1 MKDRAPGT
9 AQSLKQ
15 RIRHELT
22 RLIRVYVVITGLF
35 VVVTALTIS
44 FYYKLSEL
52 EHQRDLVAAKLGFAA
67 DNMLQQMQALGASS
81 VLWTGITDTVGRSIY
96 LEPLLKQFN
105 QLGTHQLFLLDYR
118 GRILLAPDRAL
129 AELLLQAAPVV
140 RAVSDAA
147 PGYGMRPGDSLSP
160 ELFIYTQPIFSPQ
173 LEMPVG
179 FIVGSMNPQ
188 APLKDLALKDDIRV
202 TLGFGEAPKQ
212 FKLDETFLLASEK
225 TVWLS
230 RDGKQIPIYLHL
242 AQAQWDK
249 LLFVLVLLMLT
260 FALGDWIVR
269 RINEWAREFAA
280 NTTER
285 LDQLVQSCQ
294 DILVGRTL
302 NASAQDY
309 DDEIASVFTNL
320 GKMLA
325 QQKVLTDELR
335 TTSLVFTTA
344 AEAILVTD
352 QNGRIVDVN
361 PALIRMTG
369 YTREGL
375 IGQLAGP
382 LYRVAGSDEQPLGIA
397 QALTSQEVWHGETF
411 FFNRDGSHIPTA
423 TSISP
428 IVDDKGATIGR
439 VAVISDV
446 TKLKQAEEKLRF
458 LAYHDSLTELPNFRM
473 LNSLVEDR
481 FGETQ
486 GEQRS
491 AALLFIDMD
500 RLKALNDNYGHDIGD
515 VVIKAIAKHLAAR
528 LPQGSILCRRSGD
541 EFIAIVNLPEGID
554 LATLRRDYFLDLN
567 QLLVSTA
574 AGLVAAS
581 VSVGVARYSVDASN
595 FNDLMICADI
605 ALNEAKQT
613 QRGTVVWYEPDMG
626 EKLYRNKL
634 IQSKLVKAL
643 TENVLQVHY
652 QPEVD
657 LRTGELIGLEALLRW
672 SDPELGEI
680 EPSEFIHI
688 AEDVHLAEGIAI
700 YVFNQIVKDKPKIR
714 RHFPGVVIAFNVG
727 PQAFRDFRLVNAITE
742 QLEGDEAGLS
752 GLEIE
757 ITESDIASGEKNLLK
772 QLRMLAGVGVPVVI
786 DDFGTGYSSLSRL
799 SNFPISRLKIDR
811 DFVASM
817 QSGRQARIV
826 EVIINMAA
834 VLKLEVT
841 AEGVENQAQR
851 QRLIE
856 LGCYRGQ
863 GWLYAR
869 AMPLHE
875 LLNLP
880 AVLLP
885 TAAEDLTGMPDVV
898 AAS

>member
-1 MKDRAPGT
+1 MKDRAPGKGH
-9 AQSLKQ
+9 SLKQ

-44 FYYKLSEL
+44 FYYKISEL
-52 EHQRDLVAAKLGFAA
+52 EHQRDLIAAKLGFAA

-81 VLWTGITDTVGRSIY
+81 VLWTGMTDSVGRSIY

-129 AELLLQAAPVV
+129 AELLLQAPPVV
-140 RAVSDAA
+140 RAVSEASSS
-147 PGYGMRPGDSLSP
+147 YGTRPGDSLSP

-173 LEMPVG
+173 VQMPVG
-179 FIVGSMNPQ
+179 FIVGSMDPQ
-188 APLKDLALKDDIRV
+188 ASLKDLALRDNISV

-212 FKLDETFLLASEK
+212 FKLVETFLLASEK

-230 RDGKQIPIYLHL
+230 RDGRKIPIYLHL
-242 AQAQWDK
+242 AQTQWDH
-249 LLFVLVLLMLT
+249 LLFVLVLVMLT
-260 FALGDWIVR
+260 FALGDRIVR
-269 RINEWAREFAA
+269 RVNAWARVFAA

-294 DILVGRTL
+294 DILVGRAVT
-302 NASAQDY
+302 ASGQDY
-309 DDEIASVFTNL
+309 DDEIASVFADL
-320 GKMLA
+320 GKILA
-325 QQKVLTDELR
+325 QQKTLTDELR
-335 TTSLVFTTA
+335 ATSLVFMTA

-352 QNGRIVDVN
+352 KNGRIVDVN
-361 PALIRMTG
+361 PALSRMTG
-369 YTREGL
+369 YSRKEL
-375 IGQLAGP
+375 IGQLAGQ

-397 QALTSQEVWHGETF
+397 QALKSQKVWHGETF
-411 FFNRDGSHIPTA
+411 FFNRDGSHIPTT

-428 IVDDKGATIGR
+428 IVDDKGETIGR
-439 VAVISDV
+439 VAVVADV

-458 LAYHDSLTELPNFRM
+458 LAYHDALTELPNFRM
-473 LNSLVEDR
+473 LNRLVEGR
-481 FGETQ
+481 FGKPQ
-486 GEQRS
+486 GAQRS

-528 LPQGSILCRRSGD
+528 LPHGSILCRRSGD
-541 EFIAIVNLPEGID
+541 EFIALVNLPEGMD
-554 LATLRRDYFLDLN
+554 MATLRRDYFLDLN

-605 ALNEAKQT
+605 ALNEAKHT
-613 QRGTVVWYEPDMG
+613 QRGTVVWYESGMS
-626 EKLYRNKL
+626 EKLHRNKL
-634 IQSKLVKAL
+634 IQSRLVNAL
-643 TENVLQVHY
+643 AANVLQVHY

-657 LRTGELIGLEALLRW
+657 LRTGELICLEALLRW

-680 EPSEFIHI
+680 KPSEFISI

-714 RHFPGVVIAFNVG
+714 QHFPGVVIAFNVA
-727 PQAFRDFRLVNAITE
+727 PQAFRDFRLVNAMTD
-742 QLEGDEAGLS
+742 QLEGGEDGLS

-757 ITESDIASGEKNLLK
+757 LTESDIASGEQNLLK

-799 SNFPISRLKIDR
+799 SSFPISRLKIDS

-826 EVIINMAA
+826 EVIIKMAA
-834 VLKLEVT
+834 VLELEVT

-875 LLNLP
+875 LLSLP
-880 AVLLP
+880 AVLVP
-885 TAAEDLTGMPDVV
+885 IAAEDLTAMPDVV

>member
-1 MKDRAPGT
+1 MTDRAPGK
-9 AQSLKQ
+9 ARSLKE

-22 RLIRVYVVITGLF
+22 RLIHVYVAITGLF

-44 FYYKLSEL
+44 FYYKLSDL
-52 EHQRDLVAAKLGFAA
+52 ERQRDLIAAKLGFAA

-81 VLWTGITDTVGRSIY
+81 VLWTGMTDTVGRNIY
-96 LEPLLKQFN
+96 LAPLLKQFN

-118 GRILLAPDRAL
+118 GRILLAPDWAQ
-129 AELLLQAAPVV
+129 AELLLQAAPVL

-147 PGYGMRPGDSLSP
+147 PSYGMRPADSLGP

-173 LEMPVG
+173 VEMPVG
-179 FIVGSMNPQ
+179 FIVGSMDPQ
-188 APLKDLALKDDIRV
+188 ASFKDLALKDDIRV
-202 TLGFGEAPKQ
+202 ALGFGEAPK
-212 FKLDETFLLASEK
+212 FKLVEVLLLESEK

-249 LLFVLVLLMLT
+249 LLIVLVLLMLT
-260 FALGDWIVR
+260 FALGAWIVR
-269 RINEWAREFAA
+269 RVDAWARMFAA

-302 NASAQDY
+302 TASAQDH
-309 DDEIASVFTNL
+309 DDEIASVFNNL
-320 GKMLA
+320 SKMLA
-325 QQKVLTDELR
+325 QQKALTDKLR
-335 TTSLVFTTA
+335 TTSLVFMTT

-361 PALIRMTG
+361 PALSRMTG

-382 LYRVAGSDEQPLGIA
+382 LYRVAGADEQPLGIA
-397 QALTSQEVWHGETF
+397 QTLTSQKVWQGETF
-411 FFNRDGSHIPTA
+411 FFNRDGTHIPTT

-428 IVDDKGATIGR
+428 IVDDKGSTIGR

-473 LNSLVEDR
+473 LNSLVEGR
-481 FGETQ
+481 FGKLQ
-486 GEQRS
+486 GAQRP

-500 RLKALNDNYGHDIGD
+500 RLKALNDNYGHEIGD
-515 VVIKAIAKHLAAR
+515 VVIKAISKHLTAR
-528 LPQGSILCRRSGD
+528 LPPDSILCRRSGD
-541 EFIAIVNLPEGID
+541 EFIALLNMPEGLD

-567 QLLVSTA
+567 QLLVNTD

-613 QRGTVVWYEPDMG
+613 QRGTVVWYEPGMG
-626 EKLYRNKL
+626 KKLYRNKL

-643 TENVLQVHY
+643 AENVLQVHY

-672 SDPELGEI
+672 SDPELGVI
-680 EPSEFIHI
+680 KPSEFIRI

-700 YVFNQIVKDKPKIR
+700 YVFNQIIKDKPKIR
-714 RHFPGVVIAFNVG
+714 QHFPGVVIAFNVA
-727 PQAFRDFRLVNAITE
+727 PQAFRDFRLVNAMTE
-742 QLEGDEAGLS
+742 QLEGDEDGLS

-757 ITESDIASGEKNLLK
+757 ITESDIASGEQNLLK
-772 QLRMLAGVGVPVVI
+772 QLQMLVGVGVPVVI
-786 DDFGTGYSSLSRL
+786 DDFGMGYSSLSRL
-799 SNFPISRLKIDR
+799 SNFPISRLKIDSN
-811 DFVASM
+811 FVASM
-817 QSGRQARIV
+817 QSGQQARIV

-856 LGCYRGQ
+856 LGCYRAQ

-885 TAAEDLTGMPDVV
+885 IAAEDVTATPDVV

>member
-1 MKDRAPGT
+1 MKDRAPSK
-9 AQSLKQ
+9 AHSLKQ
-15 RIRHELT
+15 RIRNELN
-22 RLIRVYVVITGLF
+22 RLIHVYVAITGLF

-44 FYYKLSEL
+44 FYYKLSDL
-52 EHQRDLVAAKLGFAA
+52 EHQRDLIAAKLSFAA

-81 VLWTGITDTVGRSIY
+81 VLWTGMTDTVGRSIY

-118 GRILLAPDRAL
+118 GRILLAPDRAQ
-129 AELLLQAAPVV
+129 AELLLQAAPVM

-147 PGYGMRPGDSLSP
+147 PSYGMRPGDSLGP

-179 FIVGSMNPQ
+179 FIVGSMDPQ
-188 APLKDLALKDDIRV
+188 APLKDLALKDAISV

-212 FKLDETFLLASEK
+212 FKLVEAFLLESEK

-242 AQAQWDK
+242 AQAQWDS

-260 FALGDWIVR
+260 SALGAWIVR
-269 RINEWAREFAA
+269 RVDAWTRVFAA

-302 NASAQDY
+302 TVSEQDY

-325 QQKVLTDELR
+325 QQKALTDQLR
-335 TTSLVFTTA
+335 TTSLVFMTA

-352 QNGRIVDVN
+352 KNGRIVDVN
-361 PALIRMTG
+361 PALSRMTG
-369 YTREGL
+369 HTREGL

-397 QALTSQEVWHGETF
+397 QALTSQKVWQGETF
-411 FFNRDGSHIPTA
+411 FFNLDGSHIPTT

-428 IVDDKGATIGR
+428 IVDDKGTTIGR

-446 TKLKQAEEKLRF
+446 TKLQQAEEKLRF

-473 LNSLVEDR
+473 LNSLVEGR
-481 FGETQ
+481 FGKPQ
-486 GEQRS
+486 GAQRS

-500 RLKALNDNYGHDIGD
+500 RLKALNDNYGHEIGD
-515 VVIKAIAKHLAAR
+515 VVIKAIAKHLAVR

-541 EFIAIVNLPEGID
+541 EFIALLNIPEGME

-567 QLLVSTA
+567 QLLVSTD

-643 TENVLQVHY
+643 AANVLQVHY

-680 EPSEFIHI
+680 KPSEFIRI

-714 RHFPGVVIAFNVG
+714 QHFPGVVIAFNVA
-727 PQAFRDFRLVNAITE
+727 PQAFRDFRLVNTITE
-742 QLEGDEAGLS
+742 QLEGGEDGFS

-757 ITESDIASGEKNLLK
+757 ITESDIASGEQSLLK
-772 QLRMLAGVGVPVVI
+772 QLQMLAGVGVPVVI
-786 DDFGTGYSSLSRL
+786 DDFGMGYSSLSRL
-799 SNFPISRLKIDR
+799 SNFPISRLKIDSN
-811 DFVASM
+811 FVASM
-817 QSGRQARIV
+817 QSGQQARIV

-834 VLKLEVT
+834 VLELEVT

-856 LGCYRGQ
+856 LGCYRAQ

-875 LLNLP
+875 LLSLP
-880 AVLLP
+880 AVLVP
-885 TAAEDLTGMPDVV
+885 IAAEDLTALLDTV

>member
-1 MKDRAPGT
+1 MKARAPGK
-9 AQSLKQ
+9 AQSLKE
-15 RIRHELT
+15 RIRNELT
-22 RLIRVYVVITGLF
+22 RLIHFYVAITGLF

-44 FYYKLSEL
+44 FYYKHSDL
-52 EHQRDLVAAKLGFAA
+52 EHQRDLIAAKLGFAA

-81 VLWTGITDTVGRSIY
+81 VLWTALTDTVGRSIY

-105 QLGTHQLFLLDYR
+105 QLGSHQLFLLDYR
-118 GRILLAPDRAL
+118 GRILLAPDRAQ
-129 AELLLQAAPVV
+129 AELLLQTSPVVGAVSAAAP
-140 RAVSDAA
+140 SF
-147 PGYGMRPGDSLSP
+147 GIRPGDSLSP

-173 LEMPVG
+173 VEMPVG
-179 FIVGSMNPQ
+179 FIVGSMDPQ
-188 APLKDLALKDDIRV
+188 ASFKDLALNDAISV
-202 TLGFGEAPKQ
+202 TFGFGEAPQQ
-212 FKLDETFLLASEK
+212 FKLAEAFLLTSEK
-225 TVWLS
+225 TVLLR

-242 AQAQWDK
+242 AQTQWDN

-260 FALGDWIVR
+260 FALGFWIIR
-269 RINEWAREFAA
+269 RVNAWTRAFAA

-294 DILVGRTL
+294 DILVGRALT
-302 NASAQDY
+302 ASVQDY
-309 DDEIASVFTNL
+309 DDEISSVFTNL
-320 GKMLA
+320 GEMLA
-325 QQKVLTDELR
+325 QQKTLTDELR
-335 TTSLVFTTA
+335 TTSLVFMMA

-352 QNGRIVDVN
+352 KNGRIVDVN
-361 PALIRMTG
+361 PALSRMTG
-369 YTREGL
+369 YSREAL
-375 IGQLAGP
+375 IGQLAGQ
-382 LYRVAGSDEQPLGIA
+382 LYRLAGSDEQPLGIA
-397 QALTSQEVWHGETF
+397 QALKSQKVWQGETF
-411 FFNRDGSHIPTA
+411 FLNRDGSHIPTT

-428 IVDDKGATIGR
+428 IVDDKGETIGR
-439 VAVISDV
+439 VAVVADV
-446 TKLKQAEEKLRF
+446 TQLKQAEEKLRF
-458 LAYHDSLTELPNFRM
+458 LAYHDNLTELPNFRM
-473 LNSLVEDR
+473 LNSLVEGR
-481 FGETQ
+481 FGKPQ
-486 GEQRS
+486 GAQSS

-500 RLKALNDNYGHDIGD
+500 RLKALNDNFGHDIGD
-515 VVIKAIAKHLAAR
+515 VVIKAIAKHLATR

-541 EFIAIVNLPEGID
+541 EFIALIDIPEGID

-567 QLLVSTA
+567 QLLVSTD

-613 QRGTVVWYEPDMG
+613 QRGTVVWYEPDMS
-626 EKLYRNKL
+626 EKLFRNKL

-643 TENVLQVHY
+643 AANVLQVHY

-680 EPSEFIHI
+680 KPSEFIRI

-714 RHFPGVVIAFNVG
+714 QYFPGVVIAFNVG
-727 PQAFRDFRLVNAITE
+727 PQAFRDFRLVNAMTE
-742 QLEGDEAGLS
+742 QLEGGEDGLS

-757 ITESDIASGEKNLLK
+757 LTESDIAGGDQNLLK
-772 QLRMLAGVGVPVVI
+772 QLQMLVGVGVPLVI

-799 SNFPISRLKIDR
+799 SSFPISRLKIDSN
-811 DFVASM
+811 FVVSM

-834 VLKLEVT
+834 VLELDVT

-851 QRLIE
+851 QHLIE

-875 LLNLP
+875 LLSLP
-880 AVLLP
+880 AVLVP
-885 TAAEDLTGMPDVV
+885 IAADDLTAMPDLV
-898 AAS
+898 AVS